1 MGTLLKSIRQPLGAI
16 LPLEEVKRRVI
27 VDALDK
33 CAGNYLLAARLLGIG
48 RTTIYRMVRVY
59 NYQPPKIQAERLM
72 TVSQHASSPA
82 ALSNSR

>member
-1 MGTLLKSIRQPLGAI
+1 MSTLLKTIRQPLGAI

-59 NYQPPKIQAERLM
+59 NYQPPTIKSERLM
-72 TVSQHASSPA
+72 TVSQDTSSSA
-82 ALSNSR
+82 A

>member
-1 MGTLLKSIRQPLGAI
+1 MSTSLKSIRQPLGAI

-33 CAGNYLLAARLLGIG
+33 CPGNYLLAAHLLGIG

-59 NYQPPKIQAERLM
+59 NYQPPKIQAEGLM
-72 TVSQHASSPA
+72 TVSQHTSSPTA
-82 ALSNSR
+82 